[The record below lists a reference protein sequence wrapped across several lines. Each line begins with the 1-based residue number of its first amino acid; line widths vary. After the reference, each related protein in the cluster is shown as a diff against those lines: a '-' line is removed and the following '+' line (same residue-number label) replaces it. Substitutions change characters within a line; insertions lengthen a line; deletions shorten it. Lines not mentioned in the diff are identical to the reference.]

1 VKELIKNLTEIWG
14 PSGREDKV
22 REFIQAE
29 IEGLVDDVRVDV
41 MGNLIARKPGT
52 APGAPRIMLAAHM
65 DEIGFIVSYIDEK
78 GFLRFN
84 TIGGI
89 RPHVLV
95 GERVLFADGRVGVF
109 GVEKVDKPD
118 EVLKMDKIYIDIGAV
133 DKADAEARVQV
144 GDMGTYQRPFVDL
157 GQRLMAN
164 NFDDRIGC
172 AVLVQVLKELS
183 VCPNDVY
190 FVFTVQE
197 EVGLRGARTS
207 AYGIDPDIGI
217 AVDICTTGD
226 TPESHPMPVA
236 LGKGAAIKV
245 KDNSLLVSPRVREL
259 LVETARAHG
268 IPHQLEVMAFGGTD
282 AGAMQLTRSGVLAGC
297 VSIPC
302 RHAHTPSEIVDYGDV
317 RACVDLLVRLLESP
331 ISV

>member
-1 VKELIKNLTEIWG
+1 MKELIKNLTEIWG

-41 MGNLIARKPGT
+41 MGNFIAHKAGT
-52 APGAPRIMLAAHM
+52 VAGTPRIMLAAHM

-89 RPHVLV
+89 RPYVLV
-95 GERVLFADGRVGVF
+95 GERVAFADGLVGVF
-109 GVEKVDKPD
+109 GVEKVDKPAD
-118 EVLKMDKIYIDIGAV
+118 VLKIDKIYIDVGAV
-133 DKADAEARVQV
+133 DKADAESKVQV
-144 GDMGTYQRPFVDL
+144 GDLGAYQRPFVDL

-172 AVLVQVLKELS
+172 AILVQVIKELAA
-183 VCPNDVY
+183 CPNEVY

-207 AYGIDPDIGI
+207 AFGIDPDMGI
-217 AVDICTTGD
+217 ALDVTGAGD
-226 TPESHPMPVA
+226 TPESHVMPME

-245 KDNSLLVSPRVREL
+245 KDKSLLVSPRVREL
-259 LVETARAHG
+259 LVETAQAHD
-268 IPHQLEVMAFGGTD
+268 IPYQLEVLPFGGTD
-282 AGAMQLTRSGVLAGC
+282 AGAMQLTRAGVLAGC
-297 VSIPC
+297 VSVPS
-302 RHAHTPSEIVDYGDV
+302 RYVHTPSEIVDYGDV
-317 RACVDLLVRLLESP
+317 RACVDLLARLLESP
-331 ISV
+331 ITL